1 VLIELFSLLL
11 WLMRY
16 TSEYRLK
23 IGVFARTGSVWLK
36 ILGTRGC
43 PHQPFFVSEN

>member
-1 VLIELFSLLL
+1 MADV
-11 WLMRY
+11 

-36 ILGTRGC
+36 ISGTRGR
-43 PHQPFFVSEN
+43 PAPTILRVGKPG